1 MLKMVGNSG
10 QLSLGKK
17 YAGRYFQVEHQPD
30 GAVLLR
36 PMTLVPAG
44 ESWAHE
50 PAMQEQLRRAAEWA
64 KRTPPAETNLDEL
77 TAVPPK
83 RAGKRG

>member
-17 YAGRYFQVEHQPD
+17 YAGQYFQVEQQPD

-36 PMTLVPAG
+36 PMTLIPSTEA
-44 ESWAHE
+44 WAHE
-50 PAMQEQLRRAAEWA
+50 PAMLEQLRRAGEWA
-64 KRTPPAETNLDEL
+64 IRTPAAATDLDSLAGNASKRTNM
-77 TAVPPK
+77 
-83 RAGKRG
+83 RG

>member
-10 QLSLGKK
+10 QFSLGKK
-17 YAGRYFQVEHQPD
+17 FAGRYFQVEQQPD

-36 PMTLVPAG
+36 PMTLIPAA
-44 ESWAHE
+44 EAWAHE
-50 PAMQEQLRRAAEWA
+50 PAMRDQLHRASEWA
-64 KRTPPAETNLDEL
+64 KRTPPAETKLDKL
-77 TAVPPK
+77 AGNAAR